1 VGLNVNVPVLGLLVN
16 PHNGGI
22 INFIYF
28 LFAMSEDDNKVVTLK
43 VRVSPEF
50 REHLVTTAKENNR
63 SMNAEIVHRLEKSF
77 ESQSLDN
84 VETIAL
90 IGELI
95 TRFPKETFS
104 INLPDE
110 LRDKLLSKNSFEK

>member
-1 VGLNVNVPVLGLLVN
+1 MGSDNNVPVLGLLVN

-22 INFIYF
+22 INFIF
-28 LFAMSEDDNKVVTLK
+28 LLFAMSEDDNKVVTLK

-50 REHLVTTAKENNR
+50 REQLVTTAKENSR

-77 ESQSLDN
+77 EHQSLEN

-110 LRDKLLSKNSFEK
+110 LRDQLLSKNSSEK